1 MKNGAVE
8 IVLTGVNLGDFG
20 KGKGDRD
27 RYPQEPRQGLDALV
41 RRLNQE
47 VDAERFR
54 LSSVEPNLLDEDL
67 LVAVKESPRFVPHFH
82 IPLQSG
88 SDTVLA
94 RMRRRYRTDLYRER
108 LLRIQELFPEVCI
121 GADVMVGFPGETD
134 AEFEACKDFLDSL
147 PLAYLHVF
155 SYSER
160 PGTDAMAMGAAVANE
175 QRALRNQVLTRWS
188 LERER
193 DFAETFRGRTLP
205 VLFENEAYR
214 GSSGSPS
221 TMRGYTPNYLR
232 VEAVY
237 DPLWAGSV
245 VPVYLNQL
253 VPGSTE
259 VRWSGT
265 IVA

>member
-1 MKNGAVE
+1 
-8 IVLTGVNLGDFG
+8 
-20 KGKGDRD
+20 
-27 RYPQEPRQGLDALV
+27 
-41 RRLNQE
+41 
-47 VDAERFR
+47 
-54 LSSVEPNLLDEDL
+54 
-67 LVAVKESPRFVPHFH
+67 
-82 IPLQSG
+82 
-88 SDTVLA
+88 
-94 RMRRRYRTDLYRER
+94 MRRRYRTDLYRER

-134 AEFEACKDFLDSL
+134 AEFEACKNFLDSL

-193 DFAETFRGRTLP
+193 DFAEA
-205 VLFENEAYR
+205 ENEAYS
-214 GSSGSPS
+214 GTSGSPS

-245 VPVYLNQL
+245 VPVYLNHL
-253 VPGSTE
+253 LPGSTE